1 MKVNQNSE
9 AVDRTYLCELTDER
23 GRDQRFELL
32 DLIEHKGVSYVVL
45 WPVNAWGQRTGTQV
59 SILRVDVDEDGT
71 ESYSSVDD
79 DFLLEKLFRIF
90 KDLNR
95 SCFRFSGE

>member
-1 MKVNQNSE
+1 MRTNGYYDT
-9 AVDRTYLCELTDER
+9 VDPTCLCELTDEQ

-32 DLIEHKGVSYVVL
+32 DLIEHRGVSYVVL
-45 WPVNAWGQRTGTQV
+45 WPIDSYGQRAGALV
-59 SILRVDVDEDGT
+59 SILRVDVDENGT

-79 DFLLEKLFRIF
+79 DSLLDELFRIF

-95 SCFRFSGE
+95 ARFHFSD